1 MVVVSAPVV
10 DKICESFTHNPMT
23 RSQGN
28 PTFNSLVGSH
38 KECIA
43 NTSKFECNFGGW
55 KYVYACVAMGYQQY
69 ILHSSIGFLYPR
81 KPGLT
86 MVYPLNPTQSYIT
99 VADRQ
104 YQNNV
109 YNYHLVKNMNSSLK
123 KIDVTDI
130 DEQWIKG

>member
-1 MVVVSAPVV
+1 
-10 DKICESFTHNPMT
+10 
-23 RSQGN
+23 
-28 PTFNSLVGSH
+28 
-38 KECIA
+38 
-43 NTSKFECNFGGW
+43 
-55 KYVYACVAMGYQQY
+55 
-69 ILHSSIGFLYPR
+69 
-81 KPGLT
+81 

-130 DEQWIKG
+130 DEQWIKGAKDMAMGYVNKYFVGLMDWMYVRYGQITPGYLMRNQ